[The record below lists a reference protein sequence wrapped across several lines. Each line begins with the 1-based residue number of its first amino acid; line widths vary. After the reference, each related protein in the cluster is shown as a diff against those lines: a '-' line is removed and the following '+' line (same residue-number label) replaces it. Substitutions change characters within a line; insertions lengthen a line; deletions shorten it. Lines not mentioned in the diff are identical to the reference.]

1 MAREHMPEGQ
11 GRPPFSEMRKT
22 EEVVSGSSTWVT
34 VAGLATILLVILS
47 FIGVLRYPMAAV
59 ATIVLGAGLLF
70 QGLALSKRRDQLRA
84 ELSAAGDTKAAD
96 SVGTGMTVEII
107 AGIIGIVLGVIA
119 LFSGAFH
126 SLIAISVIAFGVALI
141 TGGPLTTRLDD
152 VNVASARVE
161 GAPLEGSRKVVKTA
175 SSLEVI
181 MGIAAVV
188 LGILALIAFTGNI
201 MLLLVGLLITGA
213 ALAFSKG
220 VLARRSASIS

>member
-11 GRPPFSEMRKT
+11 GRPPFSEIRKT

-34 VAGLATILLVILS
+34 LAGLASIVLVILS
-47 FIGVLRYPMAAV
+47 FIGVLRNPMAAA

-70 QGLALSKRRDQLRA
+70 QGIALSRRRDQLRA
-84 ELSAAGDTKAAD
+84 ELNAAGDTKAAD

-119 LFSGAFH
+119 LISGAVH
-126 SLIAISVIAFGVALI
+126 SLVAISVIAFGIALI

-152 VNVASARVE
+152 VNVASARAE
-161 GAPLEGSRKVVKTA
+161 GAPLEGNRKVVKTA

-188 LGILALIAFTGNI
+188 LGILSLIAFTGNI
-201 MLLLVGLLITGA
+201 MLLLVGLLITGV

-220 VLARRSASIS
+220 VLARRSASLS